1 MHTEPGSYH
10 HGDLKAALVAAATR
24 LIEERG
30 PTSLSLRGVARAVG
44 VSHAAPYRHFRSKK
58 ALLEAVAI
66 EGFRDLGNA
75 LDAVV
80 ERTPDDPRQQMI
92 DAGAVYVRE
101 AIDNAQRAQLMFGGL
116 LQQGDSSPALR
127 DAAEAAFSRCIAIIR
142 RGQRQGVFRPGPSRG
157 LVMAYWAASHGL
169 AMLLISDGFGV
180 RGPEESPEAL
190 WKLVAD
196 NLLTGLLAPPPSG
209 ERPLEV

>member
-1 MHTEPGSYH
+1 MHAKPGSYH

-30 PTSLSLRGVARAVG
+30 PTALSLRGVASTVG
-44 VSHAAPYRHFRSKK
+44 VSHGAPYRHFRSKQ

-66 EGFRDLGNA
+66 EGFRELGEA
-75 LDAVV
+75 LDAVI
-80 ERTPDDPRQQMI
+80 EQTPDDPRQQMI

-116 LQQGDSSPALR
+116 FHQGDSSPALR
-127 DAAEAAFSRCIAIIR
+127 DAAEAAFSRCIGIIR
-142 RGQRQGVFRPGPSRG
+142 RGQRQGVFRSGPSKG
-157 LVMAYWAASHGL
+157 LVMAYWTASHGL

-180 RGPEESPEAL
+180 RGLEESPEAL
-190 WKLVAD
+190 WDLVAD
-196 NLLTGLLAPPPSG
+196 NLLAGLLAPPT
-209 ERPLEV
+209 